1 MKIDDLT
8 FENPTYILDEKN
20 TDIKKWRAMNPM
32 NYFKALQLILSAGE
46 QFPNAREIVVGEMFN
61 AIYKVTRLYIPD
73 VLYKFYSLTNDDEI
87 NDKKIKTLEQDQIF
101 MSDIKDFNDPFDG
114 KAFFYNPKQLKD
126 IKRLSCHEGRIIDD
140 FTKFHKGTAFTE
152 NDITCMPMWAHY
164 SNNHQGFCVAY
175 DMKHPKNQALSACT
189 FPVQYTEQRLDI
201 TSFMRE
207 YANNI
212 SCEIDRQT
220 IGGNKEILI
229 KDISIIY
236 VSQLLCYIKHS
247 SWQYEKEFRCSM
259 AANADGM
266 PYVEAVPKAIYVGL
280 KCNIEKRQELINI
293 ALQKNI
299 PIFQMKF
306 NDVSEEY
313 ELEAELIEH

>member
-8 FENPTYILDEKN
+8 FEEPTYILDEEN
-20 TDIKKWRAMNPM
+20 TDIEKWRRENPM
-32 NYFKALQLILSAGE
+32 DYFKALHLLLSAGE
-46 QFPNAREIVVGEMFN
+46 QFPDARGIVMEEMFKG
-61 AIYKVTRLYIPD
+61 IYKVTRCYIPD

-87 NDKKIKTLEQDQIF
+87 NEKKIKTLEQDQIF
-101 MSDIKDFNDPFDG
+101 MSEIKDFNDPFDG
-114 KAFFYNPKQLKD
+114 KAFFYNPQQLKD
-126 IKRLSCHEGRIIDD
+126 IKRLSCYEGRIIDD
-140 FTKFHKGTAFTE
+140 FTTFHKGTAFTE

-175 DMKHPKNQALSACT
+175 DMKHPKNQVLSACT

-201 TSFMRE
+201 TSFMKE
-207 YANNI
+207 YANNV
-212 SCEIDRQT
+212 SSEIDIQMNE
-220 IGGNKEILI
+220 GNKRILI
-229 KDISIIY
+229 DPSIIF
-236 VSQLLCYIKHS
+236 VSQCLCYMKHS

-266 PYVEAVPKAIYVGL
+266 PYVEAVAKAIYIGL
-280 KCNIEKRQELINI
+280 KCNVEKREKLIDI
-293 ALQKNI
+293 ARKKNI

-306 NDVSEEY
+306 NEVSEEY